1 MQEIIN
7 ALFNWL
13 LSSDYAQYASIVVFV
28 AYTLAHIIDYLPV
41 KFTAKIPNFVMVALN
56 LLAAKHGTKSA
67 AKKDIKGNP
76 VA

>member
-7 ALFNWL
+7 ALFTWL

-28 AYTLAHIIDYLPV
+28 AYTLSHIVDYLPV
-41 KFTAKIPNFVMVALN
+41 SITSKIPNFVMVILN
-56 LLAAKHGTKSA
+56 LLAAKHGTKQA